1 MTETEAKAAADAEA
15 LDVAA
20 SDEAEATALEAYT
33 AAVTAVEAAEEAVE
47 AVEDVESAEAA
58 VTSAIAA
65 QTAVTAAAT
74 AIAAF
79 ATAAT
84 ETDDNADDTLSATW
98 TELAEGLDTRADT
111 AKTSADAAVV
121 TETQAAEDAAAEA
134 NAVSAAEQ
142 AISKAEQAIIDA
154 EDADQALLDAETA
167 SEEAAATAAET
178 DADALGTAA
187 LEAFTA
193 TAEAAL
199 AVGTAEGNLA
209 TTNQAISDAITAGD
223 APALNLA
230 NAQKTIDTAR
240 LAAAQDDLAD
250 ATTAMNVAYDAANTA
265 NDADAA
271 ADEAV
276 TAISTAVDAAIA
288 ASAAAVVAAEAAVAA
303 AALSEATAD
312 DSAASLVA
320 ESAAATGAYAR
331 TIKEESDA
339 NAQEILDIAESN
351 TAASDANT
359 ALNTATDDSQAAT
372 DALAAVT
379 DVATAN
385 AAVVA
390 AATAKASA
398 AAAVT
403 AASAYVSAAA
413 ATNSADDDTAAS
425 TFASSAADLV
435 TAAAAAET
443 NAAQAV
449 TDQQKIVDDQLA
461 AEQQEALDVEASE
474 EAATAADTAINT
486 ATTDGQSA
494 TDALAAVT
502 DVDTANAAVIA
513 AATAQTSATAA
524 VAAAADYA
532 TAAAA
537 TDDTADDDAAALLVD
552 TAADLNTAA
561 GTDVTAAAQA
571 VEDQEAIVEA
581 ARLEKID
588 IDAYTDAASA
598 ASDAVTA
605 AQTAVTTA
613 QEAVT
618 AAVDYDS
625 AVAAQTAAA
634 SAVTLAAEAVVA
646 AQAAVDAAADT
657 DSADDN
663 TAAATV
669 LGTAQ
674 GLATDAG
681 TADTNA
687 DSAFATL
694 SSLQASVSS
703 VDEGSTVIFTLDGG
717 AAAAGKTYS
726 YSITGDVGTS
736 DITSG
741 SMIGTVVAD
750 SNGVAIAQVTLNSDV
765 TTEGAE
771 SLTVTMNRKT
781 ATVTVNDTSAAPAAQ
796 TDFTITAAEI
806 VTNNAIANANQMAIT
821 GTDSGTNSVTIQS
834 SAVTSDGGFVY
845 AGDADVTIT
854 SGAQGDSITVVS
866 EGDSTITSGAGDD
879 TITIVGGGSN
889 TINVGAGDDTVT
901 GGTGN
906 DRIVFASA
914 DFDGND
920 VVDGGLGTDTVV
932 ISGDGNVVDGGNM
945 VGIENLELD
954 GTGVTITSANLST
967 YIASGLVSI
976 SGSANSSEITI
987 SAGAGATVD
996 LSGLGLTAIK
1006 SITAT
1011 NGAGGNIKLV
1021 LSEDQINNVTTIAA
1035 GTGDSLSIQ
1044 SDVAGLAA
1052 LGAKAPN
1059 ATVFVV
1065 DSTENMSANSAL
1077 LTTLGATVTAAAA
1090 VTVAEAE
1097 AILALGLTSTY
1108 DLADSAANLAN
1119 APLSVFSGATTIAAN
1134 TAATAAEATAINAS
1148 IDDSSF
1154 AYVAGDVTINVTD
1167 TSSNVANYY
1176 SEQAAGTDF
1185 DTVTATD
1192 AATSAEADAM
1202 DGIKADAVF
1211 AIQDTWSNIYND
1223 RTDAQMDTATSITAT
1238 TAVTDVVEVV
1248 AFNNAST
1255 VGLASGY
1262 TVSDDFADLTA
1273 NANQEAVTDAAGDVT
1288 VTDDLT
1294 VSKALTANAWSNTG
1308 ATAYNVDDAIA
1319 LVLASSSAVVNNTV
1333 QVSTTS
1339 PTITASQANNLVAK
1353 FGASKVSDANLVI
1366 SDTVANL
1373 LTLSDA
1379 AAAEANSITVS
1390 SGTATV
1396 EQMVALEAKAGGA
1409 LDNTTVDISDTAA
1422 NLVAAVGDAATFKD
1436 LDAQNSVTVS
1446 DTATIDQAVTI
1457 NAALTK
1463 DMTAGSYTVNDT
1475 TANVL
1480 AAVSGGVGL
1489 GGEDTDVVT
1498 DAGTIQLTTAAT
1510 IANIKTIDGQAAN
1523 AGTLGSG
1530 LGTDFTYTISDAP
1543 ATLNTA
1549 SAGGG
1554 DKAVLNAATSY
1565 TANAALSLA
1574 EATQLI
1580 KDGNFDDVYSIEDT
1594 NSQFVVVKP
1603 AEDATL
1609 LTDAVTVTI
1618 SEDVGG
1624 VEADLTYVAYA
1635 SVDAVVLTDSLA
1647 ALDTSRGLGAAGAV
1661 SFATSITINEATA
1674 NGNDDITM
1682 GNIAEV
1688 NALVAVVSATTYTV
1702 VDSYG
1707 DFYTNG
1713 VLLTGANQANENG
1726 AVTSLLNNAAVV
1738 EVSDAMTASKF
1749 NNMDGATT
1757 STIYGDVTDSA
1768 SNLAAATGA
1777 NALANALSSANG
1789 TAGYGLSFTAD
1800 VAVDVA
1806 QIETLETAGATVTGL
1821 DVTDTA
1827 AAITAGSATAIAT
1840 AKSVSVSDNGTVTGS
1855 VAVLVKI
1862 FGATGNPYANYLIN
1876 DTAVNVNAANV
1887 ALINNSQGVT
1897 VTDASSDGEATN
1909 LSDRTTFGTSTVYSV
1924 EDTATKLAVVETK
1937 LDNAVNVTVTGGKAA
1952 SLTEAVALDGATNS
1966 GTTTYDVEGNAATL
1980 GDANLSDAQISAI
1993 ENAGTV
1999 TVSDDVTTLV
2009 LANVIAGFTK
2019 AVDFD
2024 VAVTPAV
2031 FDTISDAVLNEAGAI
2046 TISGTIS
2053 IAQLDRV
2060 SGLTN
2065 SGTTT
2070 VTDISDTVANMLT
2083 MDVSS
2088 VSRALNATTDTSDA
2102 ASASEAATLVAAT
2115 DDITIAA
2122 ISDSAAALAAT
2133 ASTVLDNATT
2143 VTASDA
2149 LTVAQFNTLNA
2160 VGNLGSYSLTD
2171 SYTDLMVDSDADGTA
2186 DATAGIAGATTVTL
2200 TDATISI
2207 QQATDL
2213 EAESNNPTYVF
2224 NIKDNDANIVA
2235 SLAASDATLTAAA
2248 SVTGHDG
2255 VALDIQVIGT
2265 GSTYVVSGTK
2275 AEIEALSSVIQ
2286 AGQVAIEATV
2296 ADLEANPDYYNAL
2309 AANQSLS
2316 ITDTVENLTGG
2327 NAILAAADHIVVS
2340 DAATLAQA
2348 TTIDGLSGVD
2358 TVVYSLSD
2366 TGANLTAGGILNGA
2380 VDVTATG
2387 VVTEAQAEVIADA
2400 TNTGSNAYS
2409 ISTVDTAVDA
2419 NPTVGNNVNAYEGAG
2434 DISVTGTAGIDGTQ
2448 AAGIL
2453 AAANT
2458 GSTTIALVKD
2468 AAATVVGLTLGAND
2482 TITAVEIT
2490 GNGNLTVVQA
2500 EAIIDYGAA
2509 ISGTYNLVDT
2519 AEALAAA
2526 SSDLLNGATV
2536 IDSTGGTATVAQA
2549 TILLAAT
2556 NSGATSYQISDTA
2569 EAILGASAAV
2579 LEGDAN
2585 SAVVVTDTSV
2595 TAAVA
2600 TQLNDLDV
2608 ANANITVAGNGVG
2621 DYTISDTYDNVTSAA
2636 NETAVDLSG
2645 DVTVTGT
2652 LTVAQGVTVNAN
2664 TAADSNPTMTVE
2676 DSYTT
2681 VVINQ
2686 TGGSNLDM
2694 STVTLSVS
2702 GNLNIAQA
2710 KIIVAYNSA
2719 SETYSVVDT
2728 AANVATNVADAS
2740 VTGASSVTLSGAG
2753 TVANVDGI
2761 AELTNLVGGY
2771 SITDS
2776 ATAVQ
2781 TAIDTANAT
2790 GAPDRALVENANVVT
2805 LNTSASV
2812 DEALG
2817 SLGNTDRG
2825 LSKLGVSYSI
2835 TDTVTNMLAGLA
2847 GIDATGITGASALY
2861 ASDDTAM
2868 SITEAATL
2876 TSLANFIGYDD
2887 NVVETN
2893 YYLSDT
2899 FTSLQAADITLVAN
2913 ATTVRATGT
2922 VGNDNMNLSMHSV
2935 SVDYYNGDL
2944 ANNGS
2949 DTLSSF
2955 VTGTD
2960 KIVLSEADLD
2970 VVLGANLYDDGDDGT
2985 TVGFVS
2991 FDAASGDAT
3000 PGNAGQ
3006 FIFDEVAGI
3015 LYLDVL
3021 GDDAWTDNTDTLN
3034 NVADN
3039 KVVAIVGSVVATDID
3054 IVA

>member
-1 MTETEAKAAADAEA
+1 M
-15 LDVAA
+15 
-20 SDEAEATALEAYT
+20 
-33 AAVTAVEAAEEAVE
+33 
-47 AVEDVESAEAA
+47 
-58 VTSAIAA
+58 
-65 QTAVTAAAT
+65 
-74 AIAAF
+74 
-79 ATAAT
+79 
-84 ETDDNADDTLSATW
+84 
-98 TELAEGLDTRADT
+98 
-111 AKTSADAAVV
+111 
-121 TETQAAEDAAAEA
+121 
-134 NAVSAAEQ
+134 
-142 AISKAEQAIIDA
+142 
-154 EDADQALLDAETA
+154 
-167 SEEAAATAAET
+167 
-178 DADALGTAA
+178 
-187 LEAFTA
+187 
-193 TAEAAL
+193 
-199 AVGTAEGNLA
+199 GTAEGNLA

-250 ATTAMNVAYDAANTA
+250 ATTASDAASAAA
-265 NDADAA
+265 NAAIDADTA
-271 ADEAV
+271 ADNAV

-331 TIKEESDA
+331 ATKEAADA
-339 NAQEILDIAESN
+339 NAQEILDIAASG
-351 TAASDANT
+351 TAATAANT
-359 ALNTATDDSQAAT
+359 ALSTATDDSQAAT

-413 ATNSADDDTAAS
+413 ATNSTDDDTAAS
-425 TFASSAADLV
+425 TLATTAAGLV
-435 TAAAAAET
+435 TGAATAET

-461 AEQQEALDVEASE
+461 AEQQEALDVTASE
-474 EAATAADTAINT
+474 DAATAADTAINT
-486 ATTDGQSA
+486 ATTDGQAA

-524 VAAAADYA
+524 VAAAAAYA

-537 TDDTADDDAAALLVD
+537 TDDTADDDAAALLVG
-552 TAADLNTAA
+552 TAGGLNTAA

-581 ARLEKID
+581 ARLEQID

-634 SAVTLAAEAVVA
+634 SAVTLAAAAVVA

-854 SGAQGDSITVVS
+854 SGAQGDTITVVS
-866 EGDSTITSGAGDD
+866 EGDSTVTSGAGDD

-954 GTGVTITSANLST
+954 GTGVTITSANLAT

-1011 NGAGGNIKLV
+1011 NGAAGNIKLV

-1035 GTGDSLSIQ
+1035 GTGDTLSIQ

-1176 SEQAAGTDF
+1176 SEQAAGNDF

-1192 AATSAEADAM
+1192 AATSDEADAM

-1211 AIQDTWSNIYND
+1211 AIEDTWASIYSD
-1223 RTDAQMDTATSITAT
+1223 RLEGQMDTATSITAT
-1238 TAVTDVVEVV
+1238 TAVTDVAEVV
-1248 AFNNAST
+1248 TFNAAST

-1262 TVSDDFADLTA
+1262 SVSDAFADLTA

-1294 VSKALTANAWSNTG
+1294 VSEALTANAWSNTG

-1319 LVLASSSAVVNNTV
+1319 QVLASSSAVVNNTV

-1339 PTITASQANNLVAK
+1339 GTITASQANNLVAK

-1396 EQMVALEAKAGGA
+1396 EQMVALETKAGAA
-1409 LDNTTVDISDTAA
+1409 LDNSTVDISDTAA
-1422 NLVAAVGDAATFKD
+1422 NLVSAVGDAATFAL

-1457 NAALTK
+1457 NAALTT
-1463 DMTAGSYTVNDT
+1463 DMTPGSYTVSDT

-1480 AAVSGGVGL
+1480 AAVAGGAGL

-1510 IANIKTIDGQAAN
+1510 IANINTIDGQAAQ
-1523 AGTLGSG
+1523 AGTAGGG

-1543 ATLNTA
+1543 ATLDTA

-1554 DKAVLNAATSY
+1554 DQAVLNAATSY

-1580 KDGNFDDVYSIEDT
+1580 QDTNFDDVYSIEDT
-1594 NSQFVVVKP
+1594 NSQFVVVAP

-1661 SFATSITINEATA
+1661 SFATSITIDEATA
-1674 NGNDDITM
+1674 GGNDDITM
-1682 GNIAEV
+1682 ANIAEV

-1702 VDSYG
+1702 VDSYA

-1806 QIETLETAGATVTGL
+1806 QIETLETAGATVTTL

-1840 AKSVSVSDNGTVTGS
+1840 ANSVSVSDNGTVTGS
-1855 VAVLVKI
+1855 VAVLANI

-1876 DTAVNVNAANV
+1876 DTAVNVSGANV
-1887 ALINNSQGVT
+1887 GLINNSQGVT
-1897 VTDASSDGEATN
+1897 ITDAASDAEATN

-1924 EDTATKLAVVETK
+1924 EDTATNLAAVETK
-1937 LDNAVNVTVTGGKAA
+1937 LDNAVNVTVTGGVAA

-1966 GTTTYDVEGNAATL
+1966 GTTTYNVSGNAATL
-1980 GDANLSDAQISAI
+1980 GAANLSDAQISAI

-2009 LANVIAGFTK
+2009 LADVIAGFTK

-2024 VAVTPAV
+2024 VAVAPAV

-2070 VTDISDTVANMLT
+2070 VTNISDTVANMLT

-2088 VSRALNATTDTSDA
+2088 VTRANAATTDTTDA

-2171 SYTDLMVDSDADGTA
+2171 SYTNLMVDSDTDGTA
-2186 DATAGIAGATTVTL
+2186 DANGGIAGATTVTL

-2213 EAESNNPTYVF
+2213 EAESNGPTYVF
-2224 NIKDNDANIVA
+2224 NLKDNDANIVA

-2419 NPTVGNNVNAYEGAG
+2419 NPTVGNNVHAYEGAG

-2740 VTGASSVTLSGAG
+2740 R
-2753 TVANVDGI
+2753 
-2761 AELTNLVGGY
+2761 
-2771 SITDS
+2771 
-2776 ATAVQ
+2776 
-2781 TAIDTANAT
+2781 
-2790 GAPDRALVENANVVT
+2790 DR
-2805 LNTSASV
+2805 
-2812 DEALG
+2812 
-2817 SLGNTDRG
+2817 R
-2825 LSKLGVSYSI
+2825 KLGYPIWSRNSC
-2835 TDTVTNMLAGLA
+2835 
-2847 GIDATGITGASALY
+2847 
-2861 ASDDTAM
+2861 
-2868 SITEAATL
+2868 
-2876 TSLANFIGYDD
+2876 
-2887 NVVETN
+2887 
-2893 YYLSDT
+2893 
-2899 FTSLQAADITLVAN
+2899 
-2913 ATTVRATGT
+2913 
-2922 VGNDNMNLSMHSV
+2922 
-2935 SVDYYNGDL
+2935 
-2944 ANNGS
+2944 
-2949 DTLSSF
+2949 
-2955 VTGTD
+2955 
-2960 KIVLSEADLD
+2960 
-2970 VVLGANLYDDGDDGT
+2970 
-2985 TVGFVS
+2985 
-2991 FDAASGDAT
+2991 
-3000 PGNAGQ
+3000 
-3006 FIFDEVAGI
+3006 
-3015 LYLDVL
+3015 
-3021 GDDAWTDNTDTLN
+3021 
-3034 NVADN
+3034 
-3039 KVVAIVGSVVATDID
+3039 
-3054 IVA
+3054 